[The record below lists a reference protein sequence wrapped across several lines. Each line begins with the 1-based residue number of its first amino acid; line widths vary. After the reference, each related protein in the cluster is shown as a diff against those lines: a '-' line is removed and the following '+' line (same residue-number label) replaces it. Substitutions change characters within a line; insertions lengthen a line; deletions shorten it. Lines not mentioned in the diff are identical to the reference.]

1 MSRGKRLELSRRFG
15 VLLQGSGLYGSALW
29 ESMTVEQNLIH
40 QLRAQRDR
48 SELELRC
55 IALEWLGAVG
65 LSASAELMPEL
76 LSAGM
81 RRRLGLA
88 RALVADPE
96 YVVLDSF
103 ELGADPV
110 RLTALI
116 RIIGESH
123 ERTGATYVI
132 ATQSLDVAR
141 ELADELVVMWE
152 GQVIEQGPAGEV
164 LGSEQPEVHQL
175 INGLADGPLGMAGAA
190 GAVHAPS
197 ARPPSNHIE
206 EAFELPVSVVAVAVL
221 AVMTASALWLGHG
234 GAPEIVAVLAVW
246 AITVAVIAMRGR

>member
-1 MSRGKRLELSRRFG
+1 
-15 VLLQGSGLYGSALW
+15 
-29 ESMTVEQNLIH
+29 
-40 QLRAQRDR
+40 
-48 SELELRC
+48 
-55 IALEWLGAVG
+55 VG
-65 LSASAELMPEL
+65 LSASAELMPEM

-110 RLTALI
+110 RLTELV
-116 RIIGESH
+116 RIVGHSH

-132 ATQSLDVAR
+132 ATQSLEVAR

-152 GQVIEQGPAGEV
+152 GQVIEQGPAGGV

-175 INGLADGPLGMAGAA
+175 INGLADGPLGMAGAV
-190 GAVHAPS
+190 GPGGPGRGPR
-197 ARPPSNHIE
+197 ARPPSDHIE
-206 EAFELPVSVVAVAVL
+206 EAFALPVSAVAVAVL
-221 AVMTASALWLGHG
+221 AIMTASALWLGHG
-234 GAPEIVAVLAVW
+234 GTPEIVAVFVVW
-246 AITVAVIAMRGR
+246 AMTVAVIALRGR